1 MRISDWS
8 PDVCSSDLRKGHCK
22 TESKFECA
30 AVHFAGQE
38 FVDKTSAEQESAH
51 DNEAARSPMPTIPLR
66 LVAIDDRHHQWDQQY
81 DPCRDG
87 RASDAPVLQRT
98 FDADPTE
105 IGRASCREKVCH

>member
-38 FVDKTSAEQESAH
+38 FVDKTSAEQESDH
-51 DNEAARSPMPTIPLR
+51 DNEAARSTLPTIPLR
-66 LVAIDDRHHQWDQQY
+66 LVAIDDRHHKWADRQSVVWGNRVSVGVY
-81 DPCRDG
+81 LGVG
-87 RASDAPVLQRT
+87 RISKKNKYTLKT
-98 FDADPTE
+98 
-105 IGRASCREKVCH
+105 I